1 MVVFEFVAHP
11 EGFPRYFIP
20 AGHSLALKLR
30 KACFRLLIVEPSG
43 RVQILGCA
51 TQIKTPPNGGV

>member
-1 MVVFEFVAHP
+1 MAHP

-43 RVQILGCA
+43 RVQIPVLSHGLIKNA
-51 TQIKTPPNGGV
+51 TQGDVYY